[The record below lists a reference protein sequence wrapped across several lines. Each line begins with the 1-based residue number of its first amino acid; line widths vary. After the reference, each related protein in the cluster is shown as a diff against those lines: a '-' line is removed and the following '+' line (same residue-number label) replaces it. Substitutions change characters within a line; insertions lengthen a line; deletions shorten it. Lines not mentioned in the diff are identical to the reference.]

1 MAYENETLGALLSD
15 PHIAPIATEAI
26 RNRNLKEEP
35 LWNKTLDQ
43 IRSEHFFTSDI
54 GRGMARLYKAA
65 DTGAW
70 YYPLYTEKEWAEEP
84 ARKGTN
90 IVWFPSDDPAADER
104 PFIFLTPGGGFV
116 NVWNLT
122 EGWPIA
128 EQFNRWGYHVFILT
142 YQVDGAEKLLEKNM
156 GDFARALGFIR
167 ENEGRFHV
175 NGNRYITCG
184 FSAGGYLVCLWNTKM
199 GYSAYDFPK
208 PQAVFPVYPV
218 TSLKERIRYGSSDL
232 ASAIRLYGCSLEEA
246 AQTPYEIPDHAEGF
260 PPCAIFLAAGDE
272 LVNPENSRLL
282 AAALDRLHI
291 PCILEI
297 GASGGH
303 GFADGSGMCM
313 AGWTK
318 RAVSWYESITN
329 S

>member
-15 PHIAPIATEAI
+15 PRIAPIAAEAI

-35 LWNKTLDQ
+35 LWNKTLVQ

-54 GRGMARLYKAA
+54 GRGIERLYHAA
-65 DTGAW
+65 ETGAW
-70 YYPLYTEKEWAEEP
+70 YYPLYTEKECAEEA
-84 ARKGTN
+84 ARKGAS
-90 IVWFPSDDPAADER
+90 IIWFPSDDPAADER
-104 PFIFLTPGGGFV
+104 PFIFLVPGGGFV

-142 YQVDGAEKLLEKNM
+142 YQVDGTEKLLEKNM
-156 GDFARALGFIR
+156 TDFARAMGFIR
-167 ENEGRFHV
+167 DNEARFRV
-175 NGNRYITCG
+175 KGDRYITCG

-199 GYSAYDFPK
+199 GYAAYSFSK
-208 PQAVFPVYPV
+208 PRAVFPVYPV

-246 AQTPYEIPDHAEGF
+246 AQMEYEIPEHAEGF
-260 PPCAIFLAAGDE
+260 PPCALFLAAGDE
-272 LVNPENSRLL
+272 LVNPEHSRLL

-291 PCILEI
+291 PCMLEI

-318 RAVSWYESITN
+318 RAVSWYEAIARS
-329 S
+329 

>member
-15 PHIAPIATEAI
+15 PRIAPVAAEAI
-26 RNRNLKEEP
+26 RNRDLREEP
-35 LWNKTLDQ
+35 LWNKTLAQ

-54 GRGMARLYKAA
+54 GSGMKRLYKAA
-65 DTGAW
+65 ETGAW
-70 YYPLYTEKEWAEEP
+70 YYPLYTEDESAAEP

-90 IVWFPSDDPAADER
+90 ILWFPSDDPAAGER
-104 PFIFLTPGGGFV
+104 PFIFLVPGGGFV

-156 GDFARALGFIR
+156 QDFARALFFIR
-167 ENEGRFHV
+167 ENEARFRV
-175 NGNRYITCG
+175 KSNQYITCG

-199 GYSAYDFPK
+199 GYAAYGLSK
-208 PQAVFPVYPV
+208 PRAVFPVYPV

-232 ASAIRLYGCSLEEA
+232 ASAVRLYGSSLEEA
-246 AQTPYEIPDHAEGF
+246 AQTEYEIPEHAEGF

-297 GASGGH
+297 SASGGH

-318 RAVSWYESITN
+318 RAVSWYESVSI
-329 S
+329 